1 LKTIERTENKIRASR
16 YAARSETNLHTP
28 STTHPIMKI
37 RLSFLLVCFSLFS
50 MLQAQN
56 NPLKIGVIGLSHTHV
71 HWIFNS
77 EERGEISIVGIVE
90 PNEDLA
96 ARYARQYDFPLSKIY
111 ASNEEL
117 ISNAQP
123 DAVTAFG
130 NIYDHLS
137 VVQFFAPK
145 GIHIMV
151 EKPLAVSLEHA
162 RQMAELARKHK
173 VQLLTNYE
181 TTWYPTNHKA
191 YELLQ
196 QDSIGKIKKIIVRD
210 GHRGPKKIGVDP
222 EFLEW
227 LTDPQLNGAGALMD
241 FGCYGAN
248 LMTWLMKGERPLT
261 VTAITHQLQEEN
273 NPRVDDE
280 AIIIIKYKEAIGII
294 QPSWNWPIGRKDME
308 IHGEKGVI
316 FSDNRNSLRV
326 RMAEGYDGFEEYA
339 ETLQEFDTPLDDPFA
354 YLAAVIRGNIKAT
367 TYDLSSLDN
376 NLLVMEILQ
385 AAMESAQIAK
395 TVKID

>member
-1 LKTIERTENKIRASR
+1 MKLK
-16 YAARSETNLHTP
+16 
-28 STTHPIMKI
+28 
-37 RLSFLLVCFSLFS
+37 LSILLVCFSVFS
-50 MLQAQN
+50 VLRAQN
-56 NPLKIGVIGLSHTHV
+56 NPIKIGVVGLSHTHV

-77 EERGEISIVGIVE
+77 EKRGEIDIVGIVE
-90 PNEDLA
+90 PNKDLA
-96 ARYARQYDFPLSKIY
+96 KRYAEQYNFPLNKIFDT
-111 ASNEEL
+111 NEGL
-117 ISNAQP
+117 IKNENP

-137 VVQFFAPK
+137 VVEFFAPK

-162 RQMAELARKHK
+162 KKMAELANKHNIL
-173 VQLLTNYE
+173 LLTNYE

-191 YELLQ
+191 YELLKN
-196 QDSIGKIKKIIVRD
+196 DSIGMIKKVIVRD

-227 LTDPQLNGAGALMD
+227 LTDPELNGAGALMD

-248 LMTWLMKGERPLT
+248 LMTWLMAGERPVS

-273 NPRVDDE
+273 NPKVDDE
-280 AIIIIKYKEAIGII
+280 AIIILKYQDAMAIL

-316 FSDNRNSLRV
+316 FIDNRNDLRV
-326 RMAEGYDGFEEYA
+326 RMAKGYDGFEEYT
-339 ETLQEFDTPLDDPFA
+339 ETLNEFMAPLDDPFA
-354 YLAAVIRGNIKAT
+354 YMSAIIRSEIKVKPF
-367 TYDLSSLDN
+367 DLSSLEN
-376 NLLVMEILQ
+376 NLVVMEILQ
-385 AAMESAQIAK
+385 AAIESASTGK
-395 TVKID
+395 TIELK